1 MSLTTKHW
9 GTCLV
14 VQWLKLHTSFA
25 GGSLDPWLDYYPSC
39 HVEWPKQPTN
49 QILLS
54 VKYTLDF
61 KVLAL
66 KKSRTFYDYFI
77 KIPCW
82 NDTVFD
88 MSGKINFVTQ
98 VSKRKKERMSS
109 SWENLMKLPS
119 VMQLVSGLA
128 GIQTRSMRVWDCQC
142 SKRKRLRFSPWV
154 GKIPWKRAWKPTPV
168 FLPGESRGQRS
179 LMGYSQ

>member
-77 KIPCW
+77 KIPC
-82 NDTVFD
+82 
-88 MSGKINFVTQ
+88 
-98 VSKRKKERMSS
+98 
-109 SWENLMKLPS
+109 
-119 VMQLVSGLA
+119 
-128 GIQTRSMRVWDCQC
+128 
-142 SKRKRLRFSPWV
+142 
-154 GKIPWKRAWKPTPV
+154 
-168 FLPGESRGQRS
+168 
-179 LMGYSQ
+179 